1 MIKFTTKR
9 SQESRLYVANII
21 EEGKIGG
28 PQVRIIQVAKF
39 LEKNVKTV
47 VIMPQDSNEFQQC
60 CQSLGVPFQALP
72 LSRITKELRPALHY
86 ILYSP
91 VEVLKLIFL
100 FRREQFDL
108 IYVSG
113 GSWQFK
119 GAIAGKLAGI
129 PVLWHLNDSYMPL
142 FIRIIFRMLSG
153 LASGYVYAS
162 VKTKN
167 YYKDYIKSDRY
178 ETIIPAPVD
187 TSKFNLDLDYPD
199 DELLSE
205 LEGKFVI
212 GTVANINPIKDLD
225 TFISASKI
233 IQSNYENVLF
243 LVLGNTSISQ
253 SKYQNALKRK
263 VYQLGIV
270 NYYWAGSRKDVRPLL
285 KRFDVYVCSSKSE
298 SSPIS
303 VWEAM
308 SMARPIVSTHV
319 GDVPLYV
326 QNDYNGYIVAIEDS
340 NQMADCVLKLL
351 KDETLRKR
359 FGSRSREIAKESLDI
374 ELCAK
379 KHLYAY
385 NQF

>member
-1 MIKFTTKR
+1 M
-9 SQESRLYVANII
+9 
-21 EEGKIGG
+21 
-28 PQVRIIQVAKF
+28 
-39 LEKNVKTV
+39 
-47 VIMPQDSNEFQQC
+47 
-60 CQSLGVPFQALP
+60 
-72 LSRITKELRPALHY
+72 
-86 ILYSP
+86 
-91 VEVLKLIFL
+91 
-100 FRREQFDL
+100 

-162 VKTKN
+162 EKTKN
-167 YYKDYIKSDRY
+167 YYKNYIKSDRY

-187 TSKFNLDLDYPD
+187 TSKFNPDLDYPD

-225 TFISASKI
+225 TLISASKI

-243 LVLGNTSISQ
+243 LVLGIHL
-253 SKYQNALKRK
+253 YLKAIIRMHLKEK
-263 VYQLGIV
+263 VYQLGIE
-270 NYYWAGSRKDVRPLL
+270 NFYWAGSRKDVRPLL
-285 KRFDVYVCSSKSE
+285 KRFDVYVCSSKAE

-308 SMARPIVSTHV
+308 SMAKPIVSTSV

-326 QNDYNGYIVAIEDS
+326 QNEHNGYIVEIENT
-340 NQMADCVLKLL
+340 NQMADSILKLL
-351 KDETLRKR
+351 RDENLRKR
-359 FGSRSREIAKESLDI
+359 FGSKSREIAKESLDI
-374 ELCAK
+374 ALCAK

>member
-1 MIKFTTKR
+1 
-9 SQESRLYVANII
+9 
-21 EEGKIGG
+21 
-28 PQVRIIQVAKF
+28 
-39 LEKNVKTV
+39 
-47 VIMPQDSNEFQQC
+47 MPHENSEAFQQKC
-60 CQSLGVPFQALP
+60 NDLALQYHFVQI
-72 LSRITKELRPALHY
+72 SRITKELRPALHY

-162 VKTKN
+162 EKTKN

-187 TSKFNLDLDYPD
+187 TSKFNPDLDYQYD
-199 DELLSE
+199 DLLSE

-263 VYQLGIV
+263 VYQLGIE
-270 NYYWAGSRKDVRPLL
+270 NFYWAGSRKDVRPLL
-285 KRFDVYVCSSKSE
+285 KRFDVYVCSSKAE